1 MIPVMAIMRMKIPGG
16 DNPKGLMFWGI
27 SSLATIAGAIAAYPI
42 NSWLVGSGL
51 KHGMMTAI
59 SSKPAMPGMSGH
71 EHRETQVSILKKF
84 SMFLLSAACLVAAVW
99 ITSMFVELRLR

>member
-1 MIPVMAIMRMKIPGG
+1 
-16 DNPKGLMFWGI
+16 MFWGI
-27 SSLATIAGAIAAYPI
+27 SSLSTIAGAIAAYPI

-71 EHRETQVSILKKF
+71 ERKEPPVSILKKTGV
-84 SMFLLSAACLVAAVW
+84 FLLSTACVVAAVW
-99 ITSMFVELRLR
+99 ITSMFVELKLR